1 MTKKI
6 AILGSTGSIGTSA
19 LQVIRHLGPDFQ
31 VVALAASSNIDLL
44 QEQIEQFNPQCI
56 AVYDEKKAQE
66 LRKRLPGKTIL
77 HGDEG
82 INACATCSEA
92 DLVLSAISGTYG
104 IGPTF
109 AAVNAGKNI
118 ALANK
123 EALVSGGSLLM
134 DLAKKKKVNIFPV
147 DSEHSALFQC
157 LQANPKE
164 SVRRLILTA
173 SGGPFRNFEMEQLK
187 SITPEQALKHP
198 NWNMGQK
205 ITIDCSTLMNK
216 GLEVIEAHWLFDI
229 PFEQLEVVIHPQ
241 SLIHSL
247 VEYKDGSML
256 AQMSE
261 PTMLVPIQYAL
272 TFPERR
278 PGLLKPFDF
287 IRHGKLEFSCPDLLK
302 FKALK
307 LAFDAI
313 KEGGSL
319 PCYMNAANEV
329 LVYRFLRKEIGWLE
343 IAEKLESLMNQHE
356 KIRIASL
363 DEIVMIDNQARTE
376 AALI

>member
-1 MTKKI
+1 MKKKI

-19 LQVIRHLGPDFQ
+19 LQVIQHLGPDYQ

-44 QEQIEQFNPQCI
+44 QEQIAQFHPECI
-56 AVYDEKKAQE
+56 AVYDEKKAEE
-66 LRKRLPGKTIL
+66 LRKRLPGRTIL

-82 INACATCSEA
+82 IHAVATHSSA

-134 DLAKKKKVNIFPV
+134 ELAKKKKVSIFPV

-157 LQANPKE
+157 LQSNPKE
-164 SVRRLILTA
+164 SVSRLILTA
-173 SGGPFRNFEMEQLK
+173 SGGPFRTFEMEQLRT
-187 SITPEQALKHP
+187 ITPEQALNHP
-198 NWNMGQK
+198 NWSMGPK
-205 ITIDCSTLMNK
+205 VTIDSSTLMNK

-229 PFEQLEVVIHPQ
+229 PFDQLDVVIHPQ
-241 SLIHSL
+241 SIIHSL

-256 AQMSE
+256 AQMSV

-302 FKALK
+302 FRALK

-329 LVYRFLRKEIGWLE
+329 LVYRFLKKEIGWLE

-356 KIRIASL
+356 KVKISSL